1 MRGSF
6 LDVAQW
12 HPRIAAVMN
21 ALFQGAGHPVVE
33 GGVDPVSPCR
43 LAQFM
48 SRTLPFV
55 RRSASWAVCGWPVAW
70 TASAFRRASLT
81 GSMSWNIF
89 Q

>member
-48 SRTLPFV
+48 PSTLPFV
-55 RRSASWAVCGWPVAW
+55 RRSAGWSVCVA
-70 TASAFRRASLT
+70 RRL
-81 GSMSWNIF
+81 GRHRVPPRQFDGQMNCNIF